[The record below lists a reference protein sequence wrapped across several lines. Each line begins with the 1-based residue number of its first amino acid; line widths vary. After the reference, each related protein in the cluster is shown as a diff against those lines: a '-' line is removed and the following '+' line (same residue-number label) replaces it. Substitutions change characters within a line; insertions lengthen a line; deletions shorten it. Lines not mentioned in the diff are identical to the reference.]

1 MTGPPTRP
9 GALFWAMAR
18 RVPSSRRRLPP
29 HHLLPI
35 ELWEAIFHEVSSNED
50 LLRISTVCTA
60 FNVLCIRIFLARN
73 DSSEAELCKPAMVA
87 PSHILVAF
95 HLSFRSFLFERFSCD
110 FGPSQLLRNL
120 RFMREIIVRSHRL
133 QFLAL
138 SFQHDLFRIPT
149 NDLSRQAL
157 MSTICA
163 GLSTMAKRAA
173 GPVFIFS
180 VYRVFSCQPQDIAGW
195 NLDLFQFS
203 PPVGPRGLI
212 KRARRILNL
221 NGDQLRKHSYWIPTK
236 IRLHNQKKLTVNA
249 LSELRSATLESFTD
263 DALSLP
269 SFTIL
274 VFNAISIT
282 YIRLDTWSDRIPPQD
297 LSAVIMRVLL
307 PNLRRVAIGIAT
319 IDPSAL
325 RLFLSRHPTIEQLE
339 YDGSEGDS
347 ERRPL
352 VDPPLAHPGLT
363 QIQNTVFRKTL
374 MGRLVSGLNT
384 SPNLRTFSF
393 AFSAILSSAN
403 HAAFLFEVRQISL
416 RTTDTI
422 LSLYFWNGLSKS
434 VEGFLWCS
442 GEEACNVAKALHC
455 IRSVDIYCSSVEI
468 GLSALPWLALLP
480 AVLNINFRIH
490 IRWITQPRPT
500 DEALDSEE
508 VKFVEQARVA
518 LPHVPQVT
526 ASVF

>member
-1 MTGPPTRP
+1 MTGTCTKTWAFF
-9 GALFWAMAR
+9 GATAR

-35 ELWEAIFHEVSSNED
+35 ELWEAIFDEVSSNED

-73 DSSEAELCKPAMVA
+73 DSSEAELSNPAMMA

-95 HLSFRSFLFERFSCD
+95 HLSFRSFLFERFGCS

-120 RFMREIIVRSHRL
+120 RFMREIIVRSPRL
-133 QFLAL
+133 RSLAL
-138 SFQHDLFRIPT
+138 SFQHNLFRIPI

-163 GLSTMAKRAA
+163 GLATMAKRAA

-180 VYRVFSCQPQDIAGW
+180 GYRIFSCQPQDIAGW

-203 PPVGPRGLI
+203 PALGPRGLI

-221 NGDQLRKHSYWIPTK
+221 SGNKPLKHSFWIPTT
-236 IRLHNQKKLTVNA
+236 IRLHTQKKLTVNA
-249 LSELRSATLESFTD
+249 LSELRSATLESFAD
-263 DALSLP
+263 EGLSLP

-274 VFNAISIT
+274 VFNATSIR
-282 YIRLDTWSDRIPPQD
+282 YFRLDTWSDRIPPQD

-325 RLFLSRHPTIEQLE
+325 RLFLSRHPAIEQLE

-363 QIQNTVFRKTL
+363 EIQNTVFGTAL
-374 MGRLVSGLNT
+374 MGRLVSGLNA
-384 SPNLRTFSF
+384 SPNLYIFSF
-393 AFSAILSSAN
+393 AFSAILSSEN
-403 HAAFLFEVRQISL
+403 HAGFLFDLRQISL
-416 RTTDTI
+416 RTTDTV
-422 LSLYFWNGLSKS
+422 LNLHFWNDPSKS
-434 VEGFLWCS
+434 VEGSLWCS
-442 GEEACNVAKALHC
+442 GEEACDVAKTLHC
-455 IRSVDIYCSSVEI
+455 IRSVDICYCSVEI

-480 AVLNINFRIH
+480 AVLNINFTLSIKWLTR
-490 IRWITQPRPT
+490 PRPT
-500 DEALDSEE
+500 DEALESEE
-508 VKFVEQARVA
+508 VKFVEQARAA